1 MILFVAT
8 TGPPLRGGTRVWE
21 LDIEERDADDADA
34 DADADM
40 GATDPDWEDR
50 GTWPIPPG

>member
-8 TGPPLRGGTRVWE
+8 TGPPLRGGIRVWE
-21 LDIEERDADDADA
+21 LDIDERDAEDADA
-34 DADADM
+34 D
-40 GATDPDWEDR
+40 GAVDPEWEDR